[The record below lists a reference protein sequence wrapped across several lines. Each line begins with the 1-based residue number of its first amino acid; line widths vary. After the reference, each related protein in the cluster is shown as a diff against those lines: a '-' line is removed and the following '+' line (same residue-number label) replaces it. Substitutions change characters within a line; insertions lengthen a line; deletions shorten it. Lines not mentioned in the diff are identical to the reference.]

1 MTILRTITCSV
12 VPGVILA
19 GHLTV
24 VQAGEPQAPAGA
36 QAPAAAPAAA
46 GDKLTVPFS
55 DPSRPGVVRVTLTTG
70 TIRVRGYQGTSVIVA
85 TSTEEDD
92 KPPKTDRQGLRRL
105 RNTATGIVI
114 EEERNEVRISSEMPN
129 RDVTLDIQVPV
140 RTSLVL
146 STTNDGDIVVDGVE
160 GELELN
166 NTNGAVTATKVSG
179 TVIAHALNE
188 DVKVTMA
195 RAGSKPMS
203 FTSLNGDIDVTLP
216 ADIKA
221 TVRMQTGNGEVYSD
235 FDIALAAPSV
245 QQTTE
250 GARTGQGGKYR
261 IKVEQVMVGRI
272 NGGGPDITFK
282 TFNGDIRIRKGT

>member
-1 MTILRTITCSV
+1 
-12 VPGVILA
+12 
-19 GHLTV
+19 
-24 VQAGEPQAPAGA
+24 
-36 QAPAAAPAAA
+36 
-46 GDKLTVPFS
+46 
-55 DPSRPGVVRVTLTTG
+55 
-70 TIRVRGYQGTSVIVA
+70 
-85 TSTEEDD
+85 
-92 KPPKTDRQGLRRL
+92 
-105 RNTATGIVI
+105 
-114 EEERNEVRISSEMPN
+114 
-129 RDVTLDIQVPV
+129 
-140 RTSLVL
+140 
-146 STTNDGDIVVDGVE
+146 
-160 GELELN
+160 
-166 NTNGAVTATKVSG
+166 
-179 TVIAHALNE
+179 
-188 DVKVTMA
+188 
-195 RAGSKPMS
+195 MS